1 LKCLLIEST
10 LPTERAGEMAM
21 ATTAA
26 VIMAKA
32 RQDVVGHF
40 MTSNAVSPESA
51 VTFDPSRRAQRRMF
65 ERMQRNGVLVS
76 ADKNRWFID
85 IPRYHESLNSRRKR
99 VLGVLGAA
107 IVAAAGL
114 ALLG

>member
-1 LKCLLIEST
+1 V
-10 LPTERAGEMAM
+10 A
-21 ATTAA
+21 TAA
-26 VIMAKA
+26 AAIMAKA
-32 RQDVVGHF
+32 RRDVVGHF

-51 VTFDPSRRAQRRMF
+51 VAYEPSRRIQRRMF
-65 ERMQRNGVLVS
+65 ERMQRNGVLVP

>member
-1 LKCLLIEST
+1 
-10 LPTERAGEMAM
+10 M
-21 ATTAA
+21 ATAA
-26 VIMAKA
+26 AAIMAKA
-32 RQDVVGHF
+32 QQDMIGHF

-51 VTFDPSRRAQRRMF
+51 VAYEPSRRIERRMF
-65 ERMQRNGVLVS
+65 ERMQRDGVIVD
-76 ADKNRWFID
+76 AGNDRWFID
-85 IPRYHESLNSRRKR
+85 IPRYHERLKTRRKR